1 MVTSAYAKQIV
12 GGVVTPE
19 LRCKHTT
26 RPTKIS
32 EERKDEVKRHIE
44 SFASIESH
52 YCRKDTN
59 KQYLSPNLSVAK
71 MHSLYLEKHANSAH
85 SPVSES
91 YSRLVFNTEYNLAF
105 HRPMRDQCDL
115 CKSFQNS
122 NNDEKAKLQEEYDR
136 HISNKL
142 LSRASKDSD
151 KLKAKA
157 ADTDFVAACFDL
169 EEVLLTPHSFES
181 VLYYKRRLNT
191 FNFTLYN
198 MGTKDGY
205 CYVWNKTMACRGA
218 SEIAS
223 CVLHFIKTMSES
235 GKNLLYFT
243 QTTVVVKI
251 RTGFMQPCSGMPLI
265 NSISPP

>member
-1 MVTSAYAKQIV
+1 
-12 GGVVTPE
+12 
-19 LRCKHTT
+19 
-26 RPTKIS
+26 
-32 EERKDEVKRHIE
+32 
-44 SFASIESH
+44 
-52 YCRKDTN
+52 
-59 KQYLSPNLSVAK
+59 
-71 MHSLYLEKHANSAH
+71 MHSLYLEMHANSVH

-91 YSRLVFNTEYNLAF
+91 YYRLVFNTEYNLAF
-105 HRPMRDQCDL
+105 HRPMKDQCDL

-122 NNDEKAKLQEEYDR
+122 INDEKAKLQEEYDS

-151 KLKAKA
+151 KLKAKS
-157 ADTDFVAACFDL
+157 DFVAACFDL

-181 VLYYKRRLNT
+181 VLYCKRRLNT

-205 CYVWNKTMACRGA
+205 CHVWNETMACQSA

-235 GKNLLYFT
+235 GKKSFVFYSDNCGGQNNNRVYATMLWYALNKFNL
-243 QTTVVVKI
+243 
-251 RTGFMQPCSGMPLI
+251 S
-265 NSISPP
+265 SISISALKKVTLTIHSAIETNSRFVSVFTTPQWAATMRAARPRHPYIVK